1 MEDRRTIL
9 VPWDFTPVAEYA
21 LKHALKV
28 AKRVNNNISLIHIVK
43 KNSEINPA
51 TKKLTEIAEK
61 TFANFGIRPNIIARE
76 GTIFSTIGEVAEE
89 VAANLVIMGTHGIR
103 GMQKLTGSWALKV
116 IVSSKVP
123 FIIVQEPPKEKDNI
137 FENIALPI
145 NFKKENKECVLWL
158 DYLANYYQ
166 SKFHLLRAKNTD
178 SLFKKGVE
186 SNVIFTKRFFDAK
199 GIRYDISEAEGK
211 KDFSREAIEYA
222 SQIDADLILVMTT
235 KSIGF
240 TDYVLGAHE
249 QFVIANSSKIPVM
262 CINPRPA
269 KNLGG
274 FRAGA
279 G

>member
-1 MEDRRTIL
+1 MENKRTIL

-28 AKRVNNNISLIHIVK
+28 AKRVNNSISLVHIVK
-43 KNSEINPA
+43 KESEINDA
-51 TKKLTEIAEK
+51 EKRLKETAEK
-61 TFANFGIRPNIIARE
+61 TFSGEGIRPEIIVKE
-76 GTIFSTIGEVAEE
+76 GTIFTTIGEVADET
-89 VAANLVIMGTHGIR
+89 AANLVIMGTHGIR

-123 FIIVQEPPKEKDNI
+123 FITVQEPPKEKDNI

-145 NFKKENKECVLWL
+145 NFKKENKENVLWL
-158 DYLANYYQ
+158 NYLADYYQ
-166 SKFHLLRAKNTD
+166 SKFHILRANNTD
-178 SLFKKGVE
+178 SLFKRGVE
-186 SNVIFTKRFFDAK
+186 SNVIFTKKYFDAK
-199 GIRYDISEAEGK
+199 GIGYDIALAEGK
-211 KDFSREAIEYA
+211 KDFSKEAIDFA
-222 SQIDADLILVMTT
+222 AKIDADLILIMTT

-249 QFVIANSSKIPVM
+249 QFIIANSSKIPVM

-274 FRAGA
+274 FRAG
-279 G
+279 GG

>member
-1 MEDRRTIL
+1 MENRRTIL

-21 LKHALKV
+21 LKHAVKV
-28 AKRVNNNISLIHIVK
+28 AKRVNNEISLVHIVK
-43 KNSEINPA
+43 KKSEINSA
-51 TKKLTEIAEK
+51 EKKLTDTVEK
-61 TFANFGIRPNIIARE
+61 TFSDDGIRPNIIVKE
-76 GTIFSTIGEVAEE
+76 GSIFTTIGEVADE
-89 VAANLVIMGTHGIR
+89 VASNLVIMGTHGIR

-123 FIIVQEPPKEKDNI
+123 FIIVQEPPKDKDNI

-145 NFKKENKECVLWL
+145 NFKKENKENVLWL
-158 DYLANYYQ
+158 NYLADYYK
-166 SKFHLLRAKNTD
+166 SKFHILRAKNTD
-178 SLFKKGVE
+178 SLFKRGVE
-186 SNVIFTKRFFDAK
+186 SNVIFTKKYFDSK
-199 GIRYDISEAEGK
+199 GIQYDISEADGH
-211 KDFSREAIEYA
+211 KDFSKESVEFA
-222 SQIDADLILVMTT
+222 SNNDADLILVMTT

-249 QFVIANSSKIPVM
+249 QFIIANSSKIPVM